1 MYSTEITSPVC
12 LAMVPKETRKSLVIA
27 NKNDIELNFGRLEN
41 GHRSSEGQSNG
52 KRDIHGDKK
61 PKHTVG
67 NIIIITLPIFLVV
80 IPTVLS
86 AVAYIMARH
95 RDTLK
100 LPKSRDVPYI
110 SDIGDSQPQ
119 SSLFTL
125 GLSLSSFC
133 TFAVITLRYFQV
145 KAHFHDVKPWVNR
158 FGFFAGVLITIGKV
172 MVASF
177 QLTGLQIPHYAG
189 AFVYSLSAVFYTVIQ
204 TYISHKDSNMHGK
217 RRVLFLIFRGLL
229 SAGTIL
235 GFLVFGIFLIPSLV
249 KFNRPGYSMAQ
260 AGEWCFAAC
269 KMLFMLTF
277 VVDFWKL
284 QPSFVLD
291 RTE

>member
-1 MYSTEITSPVC
+1 MYSTEITSPAS
-12 LAMVPKETRKSLVIA
+12 LAMMPRETRKSLVIA
-27 NKNDIELNFGRLEN
+27 NKNDIELSFGRLEN
-41 GHRSSEGQSNG
+41 GYRSSEGQSNG
-52 KRDIHGDKK
+52 NRNCHGDSK
-61 PKHTVG
+61 PKHTIG

-133 TFAVITLRYFQV
+133 TFAVISLRYFQV
-145 KAHFHDVKPWVNR
+145 KTHFEDVKPWVNR
-158 FGFFAGVLITIGKV
+158 FGLLAGMLITIGKI

-177 QLTGLQIPHYAG
+177 QLTCLQVPHYAG

-204 TYISHKDSNMHGK
+204 TYISHKDSNMRGK

-235 GFLVFGIFLIPSLV
+235 GFLVFGIFLLPWLV

-284 QPSFVLD
+284 QPRFTLD
-291 RTE
+291 RTG